1 MLRCVLFSR
10 PALAHSY
17 RRHIPKHIP
26 HFARAI
32 VMSSDPDVQRSQ
44 KVRGALLLRTTTSS
58 QLPRVHARVYD
69 SSSTLAFSLAHL
81 AWCASLLQRMR
92 TDDGKGGG
100 ALLVPARPAPLVSVS
115 KGIPEDELQA
125 MRTQLEAEAAVR
137 EGLLPRARECAATA
151 ERAVSC
157 LHCGQYEEAAVIVEQ
172 ASAALVP
179 LLASVQELTNATYVR
194 GWVHGAQG
202 GGWVQGS
209 GHARQWVG
217 ARQ

>member
-1 MLRCVLFSR
+1 L
-10 PALAHSY
+10 
-17 RRHIPKHIP
+17 
-26 HFARAI
+26 
-32 VMSSDPDVQRSQ
+32 
-44 KVRGALLLRTTTSS
+44 
-58 QLPRVHARVYD
+58 
-69 SSSTLAFSLAHL
+69 
-81 AWCASLLQRMR
+81 R
-92 TDDGKGGG
+92 TDDGKAGG

-157 LHCGQYEEAAVIVEQ
+157 LHCGQYEEAIVIVEQ

-194 GWVHGAQG
+194 GWVHGAQESRAWDG
-202 GGWVQGS
+202 TNRLVS
-209 GHARQWVG
+209 NDALHVRSPASV
-217 ARQ
+217 ACDHDKP